1 MKQFLILGAVVLLCL
16 CACEPDDICLK
27 GTPGTP
33 QLIVVFYYKDQPDTR
48 KLVPDLQ
55 VKGVDIETLLYD
67 ATTDSIALPLRT
79 LTNSTSFSL
88 KATQNG
94 SAAEDIITFN
104 YTSEDEFISRACGYK
119 TIFDNVTFSTT
130 NSFNWIDNIEIIT
143 TSISDNNNTHV
154 KILH

>member
-33 QLIVVFYYKDQPDTR
+33 QLIVVFYDKDQPDTR

>member
-16 CACEPDDICLK
+16 CACEPDDICLE

-33 QLIVVFYYKDQPDTR
+33 QLIVVFYDKDQPDTK
-48 KLVPDLQ
+48 KLVSDLQ

-79 LTNSTSFSL
+79 LTNSTSFSI

-119 TIFDNVTFSTT
+119 TIFDNLTFSTT
-130 NSFNWIDNIEIIT
+130 NSFNWIDNVEIIN
-143 TSISDNNNTHV
+143 TSIPDNNNTHV

>member
-1 MKQFLILGAVVLLCL
+1 MKQFLTLSAVVLLCL
-16 CACEPDDICLK
+16 CACEPDDICLE

-33 QLIVVFYYKDQPDTR
+33 QLIVVFYDKDQPDTK
-48 KLVPDLQ
+48 KLVSDLQ

-79 LTNSTSFSL
+79 LTNSTSFSI